1 MSNNQRKRPMNPC
14 DTTGYD
20 LIRESALLV
29 CAIEEENG
37 DMSPFEPMLNDL
49 LERVHDKVK
58 ACLYVAWK
66 MEGEEQEL
74 RRLEVKIAKRRR
86 AIQGKRARVLQ
97 RVQDMRHAAE
107 ELGED
112 FKVKNPEYTVYLRN
126 SEVVDVDEDLS
137 NVDVRFLI
145 EQEPKVDKAK
155 AKELLKKG
163 EEIAGLTLKTT
174 TSLQWRLF

>member
-1 MSNNQRKRPMNPC
+1 MPMNPC

-20 LIRESALLV
+20 LIREASLLV
-29 CAIEEENG
+29 CAIEEEHG
-37 DMSPFEPMLNDL
+37 EMSTFEPMLNDL
-49 LERVHDKVK
+49 LARVNDKVK

-66 MEGEEQEL
+66 MECEEKDL
-74 RRLEVKIAKRRR
+74 RSLEVKIAKRRR
-86 AIQGKRARVLQ
+86 AIQGKRAGVLE

-112 FKVKNPEYTVYLRN
+112 FTVKSEEYSVYLRK
-126 SEVVDVDEDLS
+126 SQAVDVDEDLS
-137 NVDVRFLI
+137 NVDARFLI

-163 EEIAGLTLKTT
+163 EKIAGLTLKTN

>member
-1 MSNNQRKRPMNPC
+1 MPTNPC

-20 LIRESALLV
+20 LIREASLLV
-29 CAIEEENG
+29 CAIEEEHG
-37 DMSPFEPMLNDL
+37 EMSTFEPMLNDL
-49 LERVHDKVK
+49 LARVSDKVK

-66 MEGEEQEL
+66 MECEEKEL
-74 RRLEVKIAKRRR
+74 RSLEVKIAKRRR
-86 AIQGKRARVLQ
+86 AIQGERAGVLQ

-112 FKVKNPEYTVYLRN
+112 FKVKNAEYSVYLRK
-126 SEVVDVDEDLS
+126 SQAVDVDEDLS
-137 NVDVRFLI
+137 NVDARFLI

-163 EEIAGLTLKTT
+163 EKIAGLTLKTN

>member
-1 MSNNQRKRPMNPC
+1 MPTNPC

-37 DMSPFEPMLNDL
+37 EMSPFEPMLDDL
-49 LERVHDKVK
+49 LARVNDKVK

-66 MEGEEQEL
+66 MESEEKEL
-74 RRLEVKIAKRRR
+74 RSLEVKIAKRRR
-86 AIQGKRARVLQ
+86 AIQGERARVLE

-112 FKVKNPEYTVYLRN
+112 FKVKNAEYSVYLRK
-126 SEVVDVDEDLS
+126 SQAVDVDEDLS

-145 EQEPKVDKAK
+145 EQEPKVDKTK

-163 EEIAGLTLKTT
+163 EKIAGLTLKTN